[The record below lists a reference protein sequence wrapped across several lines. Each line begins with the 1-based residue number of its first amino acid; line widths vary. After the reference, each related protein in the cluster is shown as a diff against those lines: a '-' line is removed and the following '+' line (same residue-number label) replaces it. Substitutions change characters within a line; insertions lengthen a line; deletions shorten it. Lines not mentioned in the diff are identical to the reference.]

1 VLAAGGTI
9 ATIMDLTQTWVYAPL
24 PETQADAVQLG
35 DSLKV
40 VMASGT
46 TVWGKVISKASE
58 ADFATQR
65 DINGGPKRDI
75 ETVQVKLLIDN
86 PGERFV
92 PGMTADVF
100 VPKSKL
106 VKQ

>member
-1 VLAAGGTI
+1 
-9 ATIMDLTQTWVYAPL
+9 
-24 PETQADAVQLG
+24 
-35 DSLKV
+35 
-40 VMASGT
+40 VMPSGT
-46 TVWGKVISKASE
+46 EVQGKVISKASE

-75 ETVQVKLLIDN
+75 ETVQIKLLIDN
-86 PGERFV
+86 PGEKFV

-106 VKQ
+106 VKP